1 MVSKGMDSFCIRRTL
16 GTSYSSIHTL
26 IIQHTNQ
33 NYYSTRKFMVMI
45 YRVDLSQVCL
55 FTYPP
60 NRDWQVKYLCYTLT
74 CTLTTHTCSTYSTLV
89 FRTMDVYMLSF
100 FVLVWGRLY
109 EVVGIRS
116 QLKAR
121 VLSQ

>member
-1 MVSKGMDSFCIRRTL
+1 
-16 GTSYSSIHTL
+16 
-26 IIQHTNQ
+26 
-33 NYYSTRKFMVMI
+33 MVMI

-60 NRDWQVKYLCYTLT
+60 PPTWDWQVKYLCYTLT
-74 CTLTTHTCSTYSTLV
+74 HSPHIHVARIAHLCFKQWTFTCS
-89 FRTMDVYMLSF
+89 LSSY
-100 FVLVWGRLY
+100 LCREGRLY
-109 EVVGIRS
+109 EVVSIRS